1 MKAFLATVCTLMC
14 VGAASANITVTG
26 TGKVIYTPDLATL
39 VLGVSS
45 EGKTAAEAWD
55 KNRLLVARLFE
66 VLKKHGIDPKDMK
79 TSNLSVTPRYLEK
92 PQKERI
98 LIGYLASYDL
108 TVKVRKLDDLGAILD
123 GMVDNGANR
132 NVSLTFGYSDLDTLM
147 DQARAKAVAEAR
159 KKAEIFVSGA
169 GARLGQVLAINDGSY
184 APPYYQP
191 MRFEH
196 LAKADAPA
204 ALLIAAGEQELSVN
218 VTVSYEID
226 NSVAP

>member
-1 MKAFLATVCTLMC
+1 MKAFLATACALLC

-45 EGKTAAEAWD
+45 EGKSAAEAWD
-55 KNRLLVARLFE
+55 KNRKLVAKLFE
-66 VLKKHGIDPKDMK
+66 VLKEHGVDPKDMK
-79 TSNLSVTPRYLEK
+79 TSNLSVTPRYAEK
-92 PQKERI
+92 GKERI
-98 LIGYLASYDL
+98 LVGYLASYDL

-132 NVSLTFGYSDLDTLM
+132 NVSLTFGCSDLDKLM

-159 KKAEIFVSGA
+159 KKAETFVTGA
-169 GARLGQVLAINDGSY
+169 GARLGQVLQINDGSY

-191 MRFEH
+191 MRFE
-196 LAKADAPA
+196 LAKGDAPA
-204 ALLIAAGEQELSVN
+204 ALVIAAGEQELSVS

>member
-1 MKAFLATVCTLMC
+1 MKAFLATMCTLMC

-45 EGKTAAEAWD
+45 EGKSAAEAWD
-55 KNRLLVARLFE
+55 KNRKLVAKLFE
-66 VLKKHGIDPKDMK
+66 VLKQNGIDPKDMK
-79 TSNLSVTPRYLEK
+79 TSNLSVTPRYVEK
-92 PQKERI
+92 QKERI
-98 LIGYLASYDL
+98 LVGYLASYDL
-108 TVKVRKLDDLGAILD
+108 TIKVRKLDDLGAILD

-132 NVSLTFGYSDLDTLM
+132 NVSLTFGYSDLDKLM
-147 DQARAKAVAEAR
+147 DEARAKAVAEAR
-159 KKAEIFVSGA
+159 KKAEIFVTGA
-169 GARLGQVLAINDGSY
+169 GARLGHVLTINDGSY

>member
-1 MKAFLATVCTLMC
+1 MC

-45 EGKTAAEAWD
+45 EGKSAAEAWD
-55 KNRLLVARLFE
+55 KNRKLVAKLFE
-66 VLKKHGIDPKDMK
+66 VLKQNGIDPKDMK
-79 TSNLSVTPRYLEK
+79 TSNLSVTPRYVEK
-92 PQKERI
+92 QKERI
-98 LIGYLASYDL
+98 LVGYLASYDL
-108 TVKVRKLDDLGAILD
+108 TIKVRKLDDLGAILD

-132 NVSLTFGYSDLDTLM
+132 NVSLTFGYSDLDKLM
-147 DQARAKAVAEAR
+147 DEARAKAVAEAR
-159 KKAEIFVSGA
+159 KKAEIFVTGA
-169 GARLGQVLAINDGSY
+169 GARLGHVLTINDGSY